1 MTSRIVTTKDQL
13 ESAKN
18 SRINEIIITGK
29 LANDLKKSKKIAYAS
44 AGTIAVLT
52 AAIAATPFTGG
63 LSAVGLIPVAAM
75 TGFEIAAI
83 IIAASIGITLIIAIF
98 KDYEE
103 IDYEDGRLRLRRKS
117 DN

>member
-1 MTSRIVTTKDQL
+1 MTLRTVTTKDQL
-13 ESAKN
+13 EAAKN
-18 SRINEIIITGK
+18 SKVDEIVITGK
-29 LANDLKKSKKIAYAS
+29 LANDLKKTKKIAYAS
-44 AGTIAVLT
+44 VGTIAVLT

-63 LSAVGLIPVAAM
+63 LSAIGLIPVAAM

-103 IDYEDGRLRLRRKS
+103 VDYEDGRLRLRRKS
-117 DN
+117 VN